1 MSQTRVHP
9 ADPTRLGIRAGTTY
23 TCRRRR
29 QLSRSCYARR
39 TRRLIGDA
47 IVRRALTEWTNPDH
61 AEHYLARQDTIPR
74 RTEGEAVLLVHIP
87 RSARR
92 ILDLGTGDGRSIALL
107 RLDRPDIEA
116 LGLDI
121 SRPMLPAARQQ
132 LAGEDRITLLHHDM
146 SSRLPDIG
154 RFDAAVS
161 CFAIHHLDDWRKRS
175 LYGEVFALLEPGGTF
190 ANLEHVASPS
200 ERLHRRFY
208 QAIGYPDD
216 WEDPSNK
223 LLDVETQLHWLRE
236 LGFEDVDCYWK
247 WLEMALL
254 IGVKPRERPSSAQ
267 ADVDRTT

>member
-1 MSQTRVHP
+1 MVFARGHIP
-9 ADPTRLGIRAGTTY
+9 AAAHVSTQSEAAT
-23 TCRRRR
+23 
-29 QLSRSCYARR
+29 RR
-39 TRRLIGDA
+39 TRRLIDDV
-47 IVRRALTEWTNPDH
+47 IVRRPLTEWTNPEH
-61 AEHYLARQDTIPR
+61 AELYLARQDTIPH
-74 RTEGEAVLLVHIP
+74 RTEGEAILLAHIP

-92 ILDLGTGDGRSIALL
+92 ILDLGTGDGRLIALL

-121 SRPMLPAARQQ
+121 SRPMLAAARQQ
-132 LAGEDRITLLHHDM
+132 LAGEDQITLLHHDM
-146 SSRLPDIG
+146 NSRLPDIG
-154 RFDAAVS
+154 RFHAAVS
-161 CFAIHHLDDWRKRS
+161 CFAIHHLDDRRKRS
-175 LYGEVFALLEPGGTF
+175 LYGEVFELLEPDGVF

-223 LLDVETQLHWLRE
+223 LLDLETQLHWLRE

-254 IGVKPRERPSSAQ
+254 IGVKPRERSEQ
-267 ADVDRTT
+267 RAD